1 MRQHHCPFLSCCKLL
16 ITWVSSDVPF
26 PYACLYIIRN
36 SNKLQSKS
44 VRQLKCIHHNVASQV
59 DRNIKLFENN
69 FKLWSSFRDK
79 NRIIL
84 SNYID
89 TPIIFVKFIW
99 YLLCYIFLQRH
110 TILCVSWII
119 EMVNVRINEILMS
132 KKKVYNFKF
141 SCNFF

>member
-44 VRQLKCIHHNVASQV
+44 VGHLKCIHHNVASQV
-59 DRNIKLFENN
+59 DRNIKLLEIIWN
-69 FKLWSSFRDK
+69 FAQFVGTKIEY
-79 NRIIL
+79 IIL

-89 TPIIFVKFIW
+89 TPICDFLFI
-99 YLLCYIFLQRH
+99 YMISLLYFLTKTQ
-110 TILCVSWII
+110 
-119 EMVNVRINEILMS
+119 NVTCFLNNRDYQCKCSIR
-132 KKKVYNFKF
+132 F
-141 SCNFF
+141 SSIAICKNWC